1 MWSGSILKQTI
12 SKPNSFYN
20 TKQISAATQDQCSSI
35 VKGVTYAPSSSIPS
49 LSFPFVIPHEILHLA
64 LPQQSAYHELT
75 LLIYTHP
82 ASAADATGTSSI
94 APVLT
99 FSANTDTAVPPDKSW
114 LWKFNSSKPNGS
126 LLLNTSGTAFIFD
139 WKWYKRSHF

>member
-1 MWSGSILKQTI
+1 MFQHCQGGNICSFLLHTI
-12 SKPNSFYN
+12 
-20 TKQISAATQDQCSSI
+20 
-35 VKGVTYAPSSSIPS
+35 

-114 LWKFNSSKPNGS
+114 L
-126 LLLNTSGTAFIFD
+126 
-139 WKWYKRSHF
+139 